1 MKNKSFNKRYLFSL
15 TLTVLIVLVT
25 SAQAGSRW
33 DWADMSDEE
42 LAFCDEHMPE
52 FLEIRKTQGDEAA
65 LKELDR
71 LFPLAEEELG
81 HNYFLDRV
89 VWYEAQAHSG
99 KVDEAWGLTLYEYL
113 YNRDIDLNTQP
124 LHLSAADYVIHNNIM
139 VYCLNLGKAAKAREY
154 ILRVENSLINDRHFD
169 LTGESYEDR
178 GPVFSFLDEARNRD
192 FPIFHHDLTPSLLEL
207 DENPEDLRD
216 FFYYPTMYGINYVAE
231 TAFRSGDWVKAAELC
246 AWCIQYADEYVIDQ
260 STMTGEVYHRGSFGS
275 RTILADIALFHRYPD
290 EAVRFLEKTLEQ
302 ENVYDTTT
310 EPDKMRA
317 WFKLMKIKIQQGEP
331 LPENVLEKADE
342 AAEMIS
348 EYWFYSLEE
357 NMQGIL
363 DKARIYHAV
372 GKKAEAWE
380 IVNELFKEAQQDVNP
395 RRIMRVMD
403 TAIDLALADGG
414 THPELENW
422 LKTALTD
429 ARKMG
434 DKFKEIP
441 LYEKYADFLVLK
453 ERYAEALTIQQ
464 EAVRLS
470 QAVRLPKRLAE
481 NQTRLADI
489 QKQMPTSS
497 IVKIERTDIQ
507 PRLSYS
513 AALPEQA
520 VHGRFYLHNPSIKPS
535 KGTLLLTGPIEQTA
549 WVKEQE
555 WLMLSTSPLYKE
567 AESSLS
573 ITLGTGKTCV
583 IDITGVPLENGA
595 GGTVNCQWIPEGAED
610 ASAFSQWNYEAA
622 QTEKRTAIIDAH
634 EFIDNPYYLIPINHM
649 LQRIDSNKAQAVDFS
664 VSASNPMRIE
674 SYDAASGQ
682 LLAVDADGDG
692 DFLDAGDL
700 VVGDTNQNNWPDLF
714 LKAEDKRASLVM
726 YVKPLA
732 PITQEIELIISIQVD
747 GTWQTDATDVIKPS
761 E

>member
-1 MKNKSFNKRYLFSL
+1 MKNKSSNKLYFSSLAL
-15 TLTVLIVLVT
+15 TILLVIIT

-33 DWADMSDEE
+33 DWADMSDEA

-81 HNYFLDRV
+81 YNNFLHRV

-99 KVDEAWGLTLYEYL
+99 KEDEEWGLTLYEYL
-113 YNRDIDLNTQP
+113 YDRDMKEDRIRLIA
-124 LHLSAADYVIHNNIM
+124 SDYIIHGNIM
-139 VYCLNLGKAAKAREY
+139 ECCLNVGKAAKASEY
-154 ILRVENSLINDRHFD
+154 ILRVEKSLMNDQHFD
-169 LTGESYEDR
+169 LTGNSYEDR

-192 FPIFHHDLTPSLLEL
+192 FPIFEHDVAPLF
-207 DENPEDLRD
+207 EDDGDQDNLRD

-246 AWCIQYADEYVIDQ
+246 AWCIQYSDEYVIDQ
-260 STMTGEVYHRGSFGS
+260 SNMTGEVYHMGSFEG
-275 RTILADIALFHRYPD
+275 RRILADIALFHQYPD

-302 ENVYDTTT
+302 KNVYDTTT

-331 LPENVLEKADE
+331 LPENVLQKADD

-348 EYWFYSLEE
+348 EYWFFSREE

-363 DKARIYHAV
+363 DKARIYHAM
-372 GKKAEAWE
+372 GKKTEAWS
-380 IVNELFKEAQQDVNP
+380 IVNELFKEAEQDVNP

-422 LKTALTD
+422 LKTTLTD

-434 DKFKEIP
+434 NKIKEIP
-441 LYEKYADFLVLK
+441 LYEKYADFLVIK
-453 ERYAEALTIQQ
+453 ERYTEAVTIQR

-470 QAVRLPKRLAE
+470 QAVRLPKRLAQ

-489 QKQMPTSS
+489 QKQMPTRS
-497 IVKIERTDIQ
+497 IVKTERTDIQ

-520 VHGRFYLHNPSIKPS
+520 VHGRFYLYNPSIQTS
-535 KGTLLLTGPIEQTA
+535 KGTLLLSGTIEQTA

-555 WLMLSTSPLYKE
+555 WLMLSTSPLYE
-567 AESSLS
+567 NAESSLS
-573 ITLGTGKTCV
+573 ITLSPGKTCV
-583 IDITGVPLENGA
+583 IDMTGVPLENGA
-595 GGTVNCQWIPEGAED
+595 GGTVNCQWIPEDTAE
-610 ASAFSQWNYEAA
+610 ASAFSEWNYEAA

-649 LQRIDSNKAQAVDFS
+649 LQRIESDQPQAVDFS
-664 VSASNPMRIE
+664 VSASSPMRIE
-674 SYDAASGQ
+674 SYDSVSGQ
-682 LLAVDADGDG
+682 LLAVDANGDG

-714 LKAEDKRASLVM
+714 LKENEKRASLVM

-732 PITQEIELIISIQVD
+732 PITQEIELTISIQID
-747 GTWQTDATDVIKPS
+747 GEWQTDATDVIKPS

>member
-1 MKNKSFNKRYLFSL
+1 MKNKSSNKRVLFSL
-15 TLTVLIVLVT
+15 ALTVLIVLVT
-25 SAQAGSRW
+25 SAQAGNRW
-33 DWADMSDEE
+33 DWADMTDEE

-71 LFPLAEEELG
+71 LFLLAEEELG
-81 HNYFLDRV
+81 NNYILHRV

-99 KVDEAWGLTLYEYL
+99 KVDEEWGLTLYEYL

-124 LHLSAADYVIHNNIM
+124 LHLNAADYIIHGNIM
-139 VYCLNLGKAAKAREY
+139 ECCLYDGKAAKAREY
-154 ILRVENSLINDRHFD
+154 ILRVENSLMNDQHFD

-192 FPIFHHDLTPSLLEL
+192 FPIFHHDLIQSLLES
-207 DENPEDLRD
+207 DENSEDLRD
-216 FFYYPTMYGINYVAE
+216 FFYYPTMYGINLVAE
-231 TAFRSGDWVKAAELC
+231 IAFRSGDWVKAAELC

-260 STMTGEVYHRGSFGS
+260 STMTGEVYHMGSFEG
-275 RTILADIALFHRYPD
+275 RRILADIALFHRYPD

-302 ENVYDTTT
+302 KNVYDTTT

-348 EYWFYSLEE
+348 QYWFFSIEE

-380 IVNELFKEAQQDVNP
+380 IVNELFKEAQQEVNP
-395 RRIMRVMD
+395 RRSMRVMD

-422 LKTALTD
+422 LKTALID

-434 DKFKEIP
+434 DKIKEIP
-441 LYEKYADFLVLK
+441 LYEKYTDFLVLK
-453 ERYAEALTIQQ
+453 ERYAEAVTIQQ

-470 QAVRLPKRLAE
+470 QAVRLPKRLAG
-481 NQTRLADI
+481 NQTRLAEI
-489 QKQMPTSS
+489 QKQMPAAS

-520 VHGRFYLHNPSIKPS
+520 VHGRFYLHNPSIKTS
-535 KGTLLLTGPIEQTA
+535 KGSLLLTGPIEQSV

-555 WLMLSTSPLYKE
+555 WLMLSTSPLYEE

-573 ITLGTGKTCV
+573 ITLDPGKTCV

-634 EFIDNPYYLIPINHM
+634 EFIDNPYYLVPINHM
-649 LQRIDSNKAQAVDFS
+649 LQRIESSKAEAVDFS
-664 VSASNPMRIE
+664 VSASTPMRIE
-674 SYDAASGQ
+674 SYDSASGQ
-682 LLAVDADGDG
+682 LLSVDANGDG

-714 LKAEDKRASLVM
+714 LKAEDQRASLVM

-732 PITQEIELIISIQVD
+732 PIAQEIELTISIQVD
-747 GTWQTDATDVIKPS
+747 GEWQTDATDVIKPS